1 MSQSKIYVG
10 NLSYNTTEDELRD
23 FFAQYGT
30 IGEVKLIIDFNTGR
44 SKGFG
49 FITYASEQNCEAA
62 LAANGADLDG
72 RKLKVNIA
80 REDNRGSGGRSGGY
94 GAGPRGNNGGN
105 GGGFRRSSNNN
116 SNRSFGSRDN
126 NQRQDR
132 FDRDDFNR
140 G

>member
-23 FFAQYGT
+23 YFTQYGN
-30 IGEVKLIIDFNTGR
+30 IEDIKLIIDFNTGR

-49 FITYASEQNCEAA
+49 FITYGSDQDCEKAI
-62 LAANGADLDG
+62 AANGVDLGG

-80 REDNRGSGGRSGGY
+80 RDDNRTSGGRGAAGGPG
-94 GAGPRGNNGGN
+94 GA
-105 GGGFRRSSNNN
+105 RRS
-116 SNRSFGSRDN
+116 NRPYR
-126 NQRQDR
+126 
-132 FDRDDFNR
+132 DRDDRDDR

>member
-23 FFAQYGT
+23 FFSQYGT
-30 IGEVKLIIDFNTGR
+30 IGDVKLIIDFSTGR

-49 FITYASEQNCEAA
+49 FITYASDQDCESA

-80 REDNRGSGGRSGGY
+80 REDNRRSAGGAPG
-94 GAGPRGNNGGN
+94 NGGN
-105 GGGFRRSSNNN
+105 GGGFRRSNNGGGRPFNNN
-116 SNRSFGSRDN
+116 RGGDNRNSRFE
-126 NQRQDR
+126 RSDR
-132 FDRDDFNR
+132 E
-140 G
+140 